1 MTVPVAG
8 RAAILSLRLA
18 QYRSHP
24 ATALETDGAPVVLTG
39 PNGAGKTN
47 LLEAASMLVPGR
59 GLRRATPEEP
69 VRRPER
75 LGWRVRAMVDT
86 GAEEIEVV
94 TGVEDPATPR
104 RTVEIDGK
112 AAAQTALGRHL
123 RMVWLTPAMDRL
135 WLEAA
140 AERRQFLD
148 RMAMGFEPAHADA
161 AIAYEKAMRARN
173 RLLKDGRDGPAPD
186 PAWLG
191 GLEAQMARAGA
202 RLARARAAALAALE
216 AAQNEAET
224 LFPRAQLRILGDME
238 IRFAAALSDGA
249 DLDSLEAGE
258 AADLARALEAAR
270 PRDAAAGRT
279 LEGPHRSDLKAIYAA
294 KDMPARDCS
303 TGEQKALL
311 ISLCLAN
318 ARALAAQTGTA
329 PVLLFDELAAHLDDR
344 RRRALYD
351 EIGALGAQAWMTGTG
366 PELFEGLEGA
376 RHFTVHEADGIS
388 QVEVEGP

>member
-279 LEGPHRSDLKAIYAA
+279 LEGPHRSDLEAIYAA